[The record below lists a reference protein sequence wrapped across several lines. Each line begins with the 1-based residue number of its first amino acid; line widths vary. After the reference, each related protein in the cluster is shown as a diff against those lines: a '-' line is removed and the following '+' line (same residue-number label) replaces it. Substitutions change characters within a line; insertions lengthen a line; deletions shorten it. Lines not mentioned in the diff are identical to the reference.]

1 MSTSE
6 QRTDAQIREDISQ
19 ERREL
24 SDALTDLRE
33 DVSAAART
41 AVIVGGAFA
50 ALGVAV
56 AALRH
61 LKN

>member
-1 MSTSE
+1 MPASE
-6 QRTDAQIREDISQ
+6 RTYAEIREDISQ

-33 DVSAAART
+33 DVGAAART
-41 AVIVGGAFA
+41 AAIVGGAFA
-50 ALGVAV
+50 ALGAAVAV
-56 AALRH
+56 LRH

>member
-1 MSTSE
+1 MPASE
-6 QRTDAQIREDISQ
+6 RTDAKIREDISQ

-33 DVSAAART
+33 GVGAAART
-41 AVIVGGAFA
+41 AVVVGGAFA
-50 ALGVAV
+50 ALGAAVAV
-56 AALRH
+56 LRH

>member
-6 QRTDAQIREDISQ
+6 QRTDAQIRAEISH

-24 SDALTDLRE
+24 GHALTDLRE

-50 ALGVAV
+50 TLGAAVAV
-56 AALRH
+56 IRH